1 LSNRYISDRFLPD
14 KAIDLVDEAA
24 AKLRLEINSVPEA
37 IDDLDRKIKQLEI
50 EREAIKRENDKKRLE
65 DLNKK
70 LSNLHD
76 ERNSLMAKWKAEKE
90 VVDKIQATKKRIE
103 ELKTEAD
110 RAERDGNYELVAKI
124 RYGSLK
130 EAEAQLEQ
138 NKKELDQRQADQRM
152 INEEV
157 GAQEIA
163 EIVARWTGIPVS
175 RMLQSER
182 EKLLKLEEELH
193 KRVVGQDEAIGSVA
207 DAIRRSRAGLQD
219 ANRPIG
225 SFLFLGSTG
234 VGKTELAKAL
244 AAFLFDDEEAMV
256 RIDMSEYQERHTV
269 SRLVGAPPGY
279 VGYDESGQLTEKV
292 RRKPYSV
299 VLLDEIEKAHPDVFN
314 ILLQVLD
321 DGRLT
326 DNKGRTVNFKNTIVI
341 MTSNLG
347 SHLIQENLSELNEK
361 NTVEVVDKTRQQ
373 VLELLK
379 KHIRP
384 EFLNRIDEKIVFQ
397 PLSKQEIMQIVR
409 LQCNQIIAMVKENGI
424 DISVSDAAIARLS
437 SEGFDPQFGARP
449 VRRVIQKRILN
460 DLSKHILAD
469 DIDRN
474 RPVTID
480 FRGDEFVFENR
491 N

>member
-1 LSNRYISDRFLPD
+1 LPD

>member
-1 LSNRYISDRFLPD
+1 
-14 KAIDLVDEAA
+14 
-24 AKLRLEINSVPEA
+24 
-37 IDDLDRKIKQLEI
+37 
-50 EREAIKRENDKKRLE
+50 
-65 DLNKK
+65 
-70 LSNLHD
+70 
-76 ERNSLMAKWKAEKE
+76 